1 MENSAWCGFF
11 DLVLLAV
18 STSFFY
24 IFSACF
30 PVNYFEVLSCLGL
43 ECVGDGA
50 GRSVALLL
58 GWLQKCCLVIRLYS
72 CVAVIT
78 LVPFLLASLISD
90 LISSCLVCG
99 TVSMYWDAWF
109 RYGRCLFG

>member
-1 MENSAWCGFF
+1 M
-11 DLVLLAV
+11 
-18 STSFFY
+18 
-24 IFSACF
+24 FSCK
-30 PVNYFEVLSCLGL
+30 NFEVLGCLGL

-72 CVAVIT
+72 CMAVIT

-109 RYGRCLFG
+109 CYGRCLFG